1 MLSLQVIPLLFQRE
15 PFLIHKTIAV
25 ILPRT
30 RFGAPSSAYSKTK
43 VIWTAFGPAQSN
55 NSTSTYQLIL
65 YAHCI
70 Q

>member
-1 MLSLQVIPLLFQRE
+1 MHY
-15 PFLIHKTIAV
+15 LISQTIAV

-30 RFGAPSSAYSKTK
+30 RFGALSSAYSKTK
-43 VIWTAFGPAQSN
+43 VRWTAFGPAQLN
-55 NSTSTYQLIL
+55 NRTSTYQLIL

>member
-1 MLSLQVIPLLFQRE
+1 MHYLTSQ
-15 PFLIHKTIAV
+15 TIAV

-30 RFGAPSSAYSKTK
+30 GFGALSSAYSKTK
-43 VIWTAFGPAQSN
+43 VRWTTFGPAQSN
-55 NSTSTYQLIL
+55 NRTSTYQLIL